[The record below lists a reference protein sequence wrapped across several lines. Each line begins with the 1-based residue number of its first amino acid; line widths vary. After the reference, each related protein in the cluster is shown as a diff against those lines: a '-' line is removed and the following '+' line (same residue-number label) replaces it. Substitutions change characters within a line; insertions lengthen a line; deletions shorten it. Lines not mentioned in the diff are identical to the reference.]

1 MYTYMCVGMWI
12 FQVSGKK
19 GTEERYAV
27 FGRNNL
33 NRPQIGNIMV
43 LCPRSKSESISSS
56 E

>member
-1 MYTYMCVGMWI
+1 MYTYMCVEMWI
-12 FQVSGKK
+12 FQLSGKK
-19 GTEERYAV
+19 GTEERDAV

-43 LCPRSKSESISSS
+43 LCPRPKSESTSGS